1 LEYWFK
7 ETNLEEE
14 KMPRI
19 AISLLALMFTVAS
32 VGGGAFAQTTP
43 DQKTKTEQTGEKKM
57 KNTEEPTS
65 PAMQQAAAKQAD
77 CKKQA
82 KAKKLH
88 GAKRRAF
95 IADCTK

>member
-1 LEYWFK
+1 MSTF
-7 ETNLEEE
+7 
-14 KMPRI
+14 RRR
-19 AISLLALMFTVAS
+19 VAAARLFRMKLCVSS